1 MAMCILKTVYRT
13 QGFTLLE
20 VMISVAIIALV
31 FVSLFRMQSGT
42 ISLAQTGQFNTMAP
56 ILAAQLIARVEADVQ
71 NWSQSDGDFGES
83 HPGITWTCDIS
94 DISLDA
100 LDFIREESADSF
112 KKIHITI
119 TGPDE
124 QTPYEVTTWRY
135 AVE

>member
-1 MAMCILKTVYRT
+1 MCILKIVYRK

-20 VMISVAIIALV
+20 VMISVSIIALV

-42 ISLAQTGQFNTMAP
+42 ISLAQTGQFNTIAP
-56 ILAAQLIARVEADVQ
+56 ILAAQLIARIEPDIQ
-71 NWSQSDGDFGES
+71 NWSQSDGDFGET
-83 HPGITWTCDIS
+83 HPGITWACEIS

-100 LDFIREESADSF
+100 LDFIREESADSL

-119 TGPDE
+119 TGSSE
-124 QTPYEVTTWRY
+124 QTPYEVTTWRI